1 MRENRV
7 KRQIMIGS
15 FLLSGLI
22 ATLFLPRMSIE
33 GADYV
38 DMVYEVCQYA
48 RETDEVRA
56 DAAGAE
62 EFLTEYWSGGEMYH
76 SLAASYDKKIA
87 RKTGDH
93 PHISGLYL
101 SRWVIHVSD
110 ELTFEGVQYKEGLSI
125 KGSGVQRVFHG
136 MGVLYLL
143 PVLMSVAV
151 LVFMLV
157 KRRPYGVWLLLT
169 GVVTVAAEMI
179 LYFAIPAFLWDRA
192 GQYIQSFSLIP
203 EGLLAIPG
211 VGETAVDKIYHGCS
225 GMAGGLSLLLGGLLI
240 LTGLLFLIDGRSQ
253 RVQAERRQTEA
264 GTGYMRQGNTEGTML
279 SSAGELGM
287 SHPLMGTLT
296 GIQGE
301 YQGQSIVITTGEE
314 VVLGRDPAF
323 CMLVFSGRDISRRH
337 CGIRYDAGKRM
348 YLVIDYSSTGTKL
361 ADGTMVRASSYMPV
375 LPGTVIYLG
384 SGREQLLLE

>member
-22 ATLFLPRMSIE
+22 VTLFLPRMSIE

-38 DMVYEVCQYA
+38 DMVHEVYQYA

-56 DAAGAE
+56 DEAGAQ
-62 EFLTEYWSGGEMYH
+62 EFLTEYCRGGEMYH
-76 SLAASYDKKIA
+76 SLATSYDKRIA

-101 SRWVIHVSD
+101 SRWAIHVSD
-110 ELTFEGVQYKEGLSI
+110 ELTFEGVQYKEELSI
-125 KGSGVQRVFHG
+125 KDSGVQRVFHG

-143 PVLMSVAV
+143 PVMLSVAV

-169 GVVTVAAEMI
+169 GAVTVAAEMV
-179 LYFAIPAFLWDRA
+179 LYFAIPALLWDRA
-192 GQYIQSFSLIP
+192 GQYVHSFSLIP
-203 EGLLAIPG
+203 EELLAIPG
-211 VGETAVDKIYHGCS
+211 VGETAVEKIYHGCS

-240 LTGLLFLIDGRSQ
+240 LTGLLFLTIDRPQ
-253 RVQAERRQTEA
+253 RVQAERRQTES
-264 GTGYMRQGNTEGTML
+264 GVGFVRQVNPGGTML
-279 SSAGELGM
+279 SSVDGPVI
-287 SHPLMGTLT
+287 SYPSMGTLT

-301 YQGQSIVITTGEE
+301 YQGQSIVITMGEE

-337 CGIRYDAGKRM
+337 CGIRYDAGRRM

-361 ADGTMVRASSYMPV
+361 ADGTMVSASSYMPV

-384 SGREQLLLE
+384 SGREQLLLG